1 MYNFTMNQSKVNFI
15 HLCDAATIDG
25 SGKLNMLGIF
35 SIIYL
40 QEIPGK
46 FPKFTAVVSIGIE
59 GKEGSKNIL
68 DIKIVAP
75 DNKDLTVNPPIKTE
89 FTTPKI
95 PFKKTPTLNLILD
108 IGNLGFNTGGK
119 HTLNVF
125 LNGKNIGS
133 KSFDV
138 EKREVK

>member
-1 MYNFTMNQSKVNFI
+1 MSQFEINFI

-40 QEIPGK
+40 QDIPGRL
-46 FPKFTAVVSIGIE
+46 PKFTAVVSIGVE
-59 GKEGSKNIL
+59 GKEGIKNTL
-68 DIKIVAP
+68 EIKIAGPNNENLIV
-75 DNKDLTVNPPIKTE
+75 DPPIKAE
-89 FTTPKI
+89 FTTPNI
-95 PFKKTPTLNLILD
+95 PAKKKPTLNLILD
-108 IGNLGFNTGGK
+108 IGNLEFKAIGK

-125 LNGKNIGS
+125 LNDKIIGS
-133 KSFDV
+133 KSFNV